1 MTDQTYNPENP
12 PASVASG
19 ADLPPADHVRGVDPL
34 RGHADVGPT
43 EGFETTTL
51 EDGLKADAAELP
63 ANVYGET
70 ADRILTPEVAERF
83 TNARVHAGAVRE
95 AVIEEL
101 AKGRTEDE
109 VRSDIEKDLGVFEEN
124 RAKQAAQ
131 EAADEARFAAQ
142 SRRVERLTT
151 ASIILPHLI
160 AQADS
165 KADRRQIVGNAVAFA
180 DELIDAVAI
189 PDEA

>member
-1 MTDQTYNPENP
+1 MTDQNNTPVETPE
-12 PASVASG
+12 
-19 ADLPPADHVRGVDPL
+19 DLPPVDYVRGVDPL

-43 EGFETTTL
+43 EGFEKGDPTL

-70 ADRILTPEVAERF
+70 ADRILTPEISQRF
-83 TNARVHAGAVRE
+83 TDARVHAGAVRE

-109 VRSDIEKDLGVFEEN
+109 VRSDIESDLAKFEEA

-142 SRRVERLTT
+142 TRRVERLTT
-151 ASIILPHLI
+151 ASIILGHLI
-160 AQADS
+160 AAAKDN
-165 KADRRQIVGNAVAFA
+165 VGRKVLVNNAIGFA
-180 DELIDAVAI
+180 DLLIDAVAI